1 MKLTKYHKQVLG
13 MSLDVFEECGDDS
26 FSDIRDNSRLYDAF
40 RELKKASISSSKGPK
55 NLANKNV
62 VKACLKKLGS

>member
-1 MKLTKYHKQVLG
+1 MKLTKYHKQVLRIA
-13 MSLDVFEECGDDS
+13 LDVFEECGDDS
-26 FSDIRDNSRLYDAF
+26 LSDIRNNSKLYDAF
-40 RELKKASISSSKGPK
+40 RELKRGSISSSKGPK